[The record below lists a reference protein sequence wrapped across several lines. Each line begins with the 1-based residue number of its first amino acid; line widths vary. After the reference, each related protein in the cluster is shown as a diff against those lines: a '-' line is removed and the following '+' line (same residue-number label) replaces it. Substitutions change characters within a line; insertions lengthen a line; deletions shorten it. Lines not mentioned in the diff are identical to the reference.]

1 MFRRHAAR
9 VPSFSVSS
17 ACLALALLLAG
28 SPLHAQQPDR
38 RAPDRPLPE
47 RLAPDRGEAQAS
59 SERGRTRTEALTRRR
74 AQPSAP
80 ASLTNTPAN
89 LFTRAGAGL
98 TGVEEGSSTLGDV
111 DGDGHLD
118 LVITGSGTATLYLGD
133 GSGGFSEADAGLAG
147 VEDGSSTLGD
157 VDGDGH
163 LDLVITGQDQNDN
176 RTSTLYLGDG
186 SGGFSEANAGLTG
199 VRRSSSTLGD
209 VDGDGN
215 FDLVITGQD

>member
-1 MFRRHAAR
+1 MSHRVMSNRPAAHFRSLVLPAGLL
-9 VPSFSVSS
+9 V
-17 ACLALALLLAG
+17 LALILAG

-47 RLAPDRGEAQAS
+47 RLAPDRREAQAS

-98 TGVEEGSSTLGDV
+98 TGVSSSSSTLGDV
-111 DGDGHLD
+111 DGDGTLD
-118 LVITGSGTATLYLGD
+118 LVITGEDQNDDPNDDPTTTLYLGD
-133 GSGGFSEADAGLAG
+133 GSGGFSE
-147 VEDGSSTLGD
+147 
-157 VDGDGH
+157 VD
-163 LDLVITGQDQNDN
+163 
-176 RTSTLYLGDG
+176 
-186 SGGFSEANAGLTG
+186 AGLTG
-199 VRRSSSTLGD
+199 VDLSSSTLGD

-215 FDLVITGQD
+215 LDLVITGEDQNDNRISTLYLGDGSGGF